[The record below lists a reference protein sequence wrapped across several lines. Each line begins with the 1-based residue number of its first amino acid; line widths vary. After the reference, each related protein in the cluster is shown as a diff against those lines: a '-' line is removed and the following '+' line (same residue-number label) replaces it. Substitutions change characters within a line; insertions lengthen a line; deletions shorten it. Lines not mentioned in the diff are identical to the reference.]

1 MQARRD
7 LVPLAGAA
15 SSNDVLGW
23 IARQGLVVGLSLVDL
38 NYPQHFEGLTTEQ
51 VRGWQGWQGWLGVEM
66 ASGWSRRGDHSCR
79 HSGPQLSL
87 ADGEG
92 LTKPEGGG
100 SAGSRLASAE
110 VRVL

>member
-7 LVPLAGAA
+7 LVPQAGPA

-51 VRGWQGWQGWLGVEM
+51 VSVWQGCQGWLGVEV
-66 ASGWSRRGDHSCR
+66 ASEFNFTSW
-79 HSGPQLSL
+79 P
-87 ADGEG
+87 
-92 LTKPEGGG
+92 
-100 SAGSRLASAE
+100 
-110 VRVL
+110 